1 MKLATLTLEE
11 YIERSIEVRRLLSDE
26 AESARLLHE
35 ACKDTPI
42 VKEILGIVTSFPP
55 PQTEEGE
62 AFKTARERAIRD
74 LVCFLALRS
83 VDPEQDNHGSG
94 VPGYP
99 AAVWNQRAANN

>member
-1 MKLATLTLEE
+1 MKLGTLTLEE
-11 YIERSIEVRRLLSDE
+11 YIERSMEVRRLLSDE

-42 VKEILGIVTSFPP
+42 VKEILGIVTSFQS

-74 LVCFLALRS
+74 LVCFLTLRS
-83 VDPEQDNHGSG
+83 VDREQDNRKPG
-94 VPGYP
+94 VSAYP
-99 AAVWNQRAANN
+99 PAVWNQRAADN